1 MSIIARH
8 LTISGKVQGVWYRG
22 WTVKSAQA
30 LGLTGWVRNRLN
42 GDVEAFIQGEVS
54 AVTALIEKA
63 RSGPPAAIVTA
74 LTAQEVSPDPEMRD
88 FSQHPTA

>member
-1 MSIIARH
+1 MTIIARH

-42 GDVEAFIQGEVS
+42 GDVEAFIQGEVD

-63 RSGPPAAIVTA
+63 RIGPPAAIVTA
-74 LTAQEVSPDPEMRD
+74 VTAQEVLPDLEMRD

>member
-1 MSIIARH
+1 MTIIARH

-22 WTVKSAQA
+22 WTVMSAQA

-42 GDVEAFIQGEVS
+42 GDVEAFVQGEVD
-54 AVTALIEKA
+54 AVMTLIEKA
-63 RSGPPAAIVTA
+63 RSGPPAAIVTDV
-74 LTAQEVSPDPEMRD
+74 TAQEVLPDPEMRD

>member
-1 MSIIARH
+1 MTIIARH

-42 GDVEAFIQGEVS
+42 GDVEAVVRGEAD
-54 AVTALIEKA
+54 AVLVLIEKA

-74 LTAQEVSPDPEMRD
+74 VTAQEVSADPEMRD